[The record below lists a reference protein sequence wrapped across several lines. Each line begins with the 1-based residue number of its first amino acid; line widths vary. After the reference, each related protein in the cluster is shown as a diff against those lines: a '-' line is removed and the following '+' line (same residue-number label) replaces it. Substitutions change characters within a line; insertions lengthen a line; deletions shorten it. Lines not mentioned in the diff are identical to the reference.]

1 MRDPG
6 EASGAPG
13 AGRVGTVSD
22 RLGRAL
28 AAASAAVL
36 AALVALS
43 AAETAAWLVAEVSW
57 PQLAEIQGLLL
68 VWLTFLTAAWGVHG
82 GLHLGMELAVRRL
95 PPVARRWAERTAAVL
110 EALFGGLCAWHGAR
124 LASSVVNTLPA
135 TAWHGARLA
144 SSVVNTLPATGW
156 SAAWQYLPAVAG
168 GALIVL
174 AALPRLATGRR
185 PDVDPA
191 R

>member
-1 MRDPG
+1 M
-6 EASGAPG
+6 
-13 AGRVGTVSD
+13 GTVSD

-36 AALVALS
+36 AVLVTLS
-43 AAETAAWLVAEVSW
+43 ATETAAWLVAAMSW

-82 GLHLGMELAVRRL
+82 GLHLGMELVVRRL
-95 PPVARRWAERTAAVL
+95 SPVTRRWAERTAAVL
-110 EALFGGLCAWHGAR
+110 EALFGGLC
-124 LASSVVNTLPA
+124 
-135 TAWHGARLA
+135 AWHGARLA

-174 AALPRLATGRR
+174 AARPRLATGRR
-185 PDVDPA
+185 PDVDPD